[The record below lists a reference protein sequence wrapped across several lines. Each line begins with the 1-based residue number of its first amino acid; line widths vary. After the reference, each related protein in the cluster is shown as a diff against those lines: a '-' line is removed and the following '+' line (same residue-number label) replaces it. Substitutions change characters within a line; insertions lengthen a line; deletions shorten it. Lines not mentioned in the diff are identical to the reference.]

1 MMQISPEISA
11 IILQRIKKIR
21 KEMEEAE
28 IIVISDEE
36 EEDVIETK
44 ISVLVHSD
52 IFWDDLENY
61 EV

>member
-1 MMQISPEISA
+1 MEISPEVSA

-36 EEDVIETK
+36 EEEVIETQ